1 MMKRIL
7 ALVLALTLLLATCA
21 TAVAAP
27 KATKKAKVKGAVA
40 VVYKDGFSLKYTWKK
55 VSGAKGYEYCYN
67 PNYNGLV
74 VKSEY
79 TFATTDQ
86 TSAEIKLGAYGTIDF
101 RVRAYAEFGGQ
112 KIYGPWT
119 SYRLKQS
126 KVDKLIVKQVKKRM
140 KTNNLFMKANAP
152 TANVFKKAGTQY
164 SIIGQMKYL
173 DENRATGDFKRD
185 KKGNW
190 WIRVYISPSQNKTV
204 KGWVLSDNVQAVWY

>member
-1 MMKRIL
+1 MKRIL
-7 ALVLALTLLLATCA
+7 ALVLALTLLLATCVSA
-21 TAVAAP
+21 GAAS
-27 KATKKAKVKGAVA
+27 KKTNKTKVRDTVA

-55 VSGAKGYEYCYN
+55 VSGASGYEYCYN
-67 PNYNGLV
+67 QNYNGIAI
-74 VKSEY
+74 KSEY
-79 TFATTDQ
+79 TFVTTDQ
-86 TSAEIKLGAYGTIDF
+86 TSAEIKLGAYGTVDF
-101 RVRAYAEFGGQ
+101 RVRAYAEFGGE
-112 KIYGPWT
+112 KVYGPWAT
-119 SYRLKQS
+119 CRLKQG
-126 KVDKLIVKQVKKRM
+126 KVDKLIIKQVKKRM
-140 KTNNLFMKANAP
+140 KTNNLFMKANVQ